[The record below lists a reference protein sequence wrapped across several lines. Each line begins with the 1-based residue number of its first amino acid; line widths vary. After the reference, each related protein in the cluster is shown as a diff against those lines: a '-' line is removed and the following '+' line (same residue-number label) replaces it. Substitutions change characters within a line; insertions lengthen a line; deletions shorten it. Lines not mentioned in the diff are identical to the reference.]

1 MIDRLSIRTR
11 PSGWP
16 VMYQMWGKLL
26 FLHWPIAAELL
37 QPLIASGLRLDTFE
51 GRAWVS
57 VSPFTM
63 WGIRPIFF
71 PPLPVLSQSH
81 ELNVRTYVH
90 VEGVPGVWF
99 FSLDAS
105 NALAV
110 LGARLSLGLPYFR
123 ARMRLQEHHADIHF
137 TSTRM
142 HPGASAAQFEGTWS
156 RGEPLLS
163 PPPDTLDFFLVER
176 YCLYTTRR
184 GQLYRVRIFHRPWP
198 LCRVERLSFTS
209 TMLES
214 QGLPAPSED
223 PLLHAQGESLRV
235 GIWPPERL

>member
-1 MIDRLSIRTR
+1 LSIRTR

-16 VMYQMWGKLL
+16 VMYQTWGKLL
-26 FLHWPIAAELL
+26 FLHWPVAAELL
-37 QPLIASGLRLDTFE
+37 QPLIAPRLRLDTFE
-51 GRAWVS
+51 SRAWVS
-57 VSPFTM
+57 VTPFTM
-63 WGIRPIFF
+63 WGMRPVFF

-123 ARMRLQEHHADIHF
+123 ARMRLQEHHAAIHF

-142 HPGASAAQFEGTWS
+142 HPGAPAAQFEGTWS
-156 RGEPLLS
+156 RGEPLPS

-184 GQLYRVRIFHRPWP
+184 DQLSRVRIFHRPWP
-198 LCRVERLSFTS
+198 LRRVERLSFTS

>member
-1 MIDRLSIRTR
+1 
-11 PSGWP
+11 
-16 VMYQMWGKLL
+16 MYQTWGKLL
-26 FLHWPIAAELL
+26 FVHWPVAAELL

-57 VSPFTM
+57 VTPFTM
-63 WGIRPIFF
+63 WGIRPLFF

-90 VEGVPGVWF
+90 VEGLPGVWF

-105 NALAV
+105 NPLTV

-142 HPGASAAQFEGTWS
+142 HPGAPAAQLE
-156 RGEPLLS
+156 
-163 PPPDTLDFFLVER
+163 
-176 YCLYTTRR
+176 Y
-184 GQLYRVRIFHRPWP
+184 VRDACENR
-198 LCRVERLSFTS
+198 S
-209 TMLES
+209 
-214 QGLPAPSED
+214 
-223 PLLHAQGESLRV
+223 
-235 GIWPPERL
+235 

>member
-1 MIDRLSIRTR
+1 
-11 PSGWP
+11 
-16 VMYQMWGKLL
+16 MYQTWGKLL
-26 FLHWPIAAELL
+26 FLHWPVAAELL
-37 QPLIASGLRLDTFE
+37 QPLIPSRLRLDTFE

-57 VSPFTM
+57 VAPFTM

-90 VEGVPGVWF
+90 MEGVPGAWF

-123 ARMRLQEHHADIHF
+123 AHMRLQEHQADIHF
-137 TSTRM
+137 TSTRT
-142 HPGASAAQFEGTWS
+142 HPGAPGAQFEGTWS
-156 RGEPLLS
+156 RGEPRPS
-163 PPPDTLDFFLVER
+163 PLPDTLDFFLVER

-184 GQLYRVRIFHRPWP
+184 DQLYRVRIFHRPWP
-198 LCRVERLSFTS
+198 LCRVERPSFNS

-223 PLLHAQGESLRV
+223 PLLHAQGESIRV